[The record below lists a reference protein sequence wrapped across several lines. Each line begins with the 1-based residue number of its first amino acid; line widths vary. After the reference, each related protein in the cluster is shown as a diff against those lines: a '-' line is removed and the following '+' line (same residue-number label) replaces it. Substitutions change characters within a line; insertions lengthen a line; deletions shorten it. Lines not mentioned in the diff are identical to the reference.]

1 VIALADAVR
10 GNIKQSFDFIDAF
23 SIHSR
28 RPMKSTLKS
37 RSEPPQGSGSR
48 VVKHEGVLI
57 FGLEVRSIYCI
68 GSMRIFFAEIL

>member
-1 VIALADAVR
+1 
-10 GNIKQSFDFIDAF
+10 
-23 SIHSR
+23 
-28 RPMKSTLKS
+28 MKSTLKS